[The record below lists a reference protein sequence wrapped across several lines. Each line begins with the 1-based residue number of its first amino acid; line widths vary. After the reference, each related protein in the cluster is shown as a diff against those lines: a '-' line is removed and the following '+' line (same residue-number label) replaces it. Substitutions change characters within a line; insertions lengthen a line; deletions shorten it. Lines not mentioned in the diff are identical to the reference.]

1 MLLSLTVENWRCFKK
16 RVRLDLTASRERTG
30 SETLARLSS
39 MYGTRKVLP
48 LAALYGAN
56 GSGKTGLIDALD
68 FMRHMVVDG
77 VAVDRPIPIE
87 PYRLDPEVKDQPA
100 SFEVEI
106 LVDDRVYT
114 YGFSATRRYI
124 VEEHLQVQR
133 TRSHDN
139 IFFRS
144 RQRWHFGS
152 RYKTDR
158 NTFVAEGTRQN
169 QLFLCNAI
177 SQNVNELKPIY
188 DWFARSLQMVGI
200 EAQYGSYHV
209 MLLRDDFREFVNDCL
224 RRLGPGISRLL
235 LKDVPRESLGIPQ
248 DLLEDYLHLVTE
260 DDARFAQL
268 QVNWPGGSDIYI
280 IDTDGDEPTFQK
292 VQLAHT
298 STGGNEVAFDLSEE
312 SMGTQRLVKLLP
324 MFFELASPDSTTK
337 VYVVDELD
345 RSFHT
350 ALTQNLITLFLAS
363 CSRDTRK
370 QLLFTTHDLLL
381 MRHERIR
388 RDEQWIAE
396 NRVNE
401 GSSIICIGTHKDV
414 RTDTSLLKAYMSNA
428 LGGYPAF

>member
-1 MLLSLTVENWRCFKK
+1 MLLSLTVENWRCFKN
-16 RVRLDLTASRERTG
+16 RVRFDLIASRERTA
-30 SETLARLSS
+30 SETLAKLPS

-48 LAALYGAN
+48 LAAIYGAN
-56 GSGKTGLIDALD
+56 GSGKTCLIDALD
-68 FMRHMVVDG
+68 FIRHLVVDG
-77 VAVDRPIPIE
+77 VAVDRPIPVE
-87 PYRLDPEVKDQPA
+87 PYRLDPEVKNQPT
-100 SFEVEI
+100 SFEVEMF
-106 LVDDRVYT
+106 VDNRIYI

-124 VEEHLQVQR
+124 VEEHLRVQR
-133 TRSHDN
+133 TRSEDN

-144 RQRWHFGS
+144 KQRWHFGS

-158 NTFVAEGTRQN
+158 NAFVAEGTRQN
-169 QLFLCNAI
+169 QLYLCNAI
-177 SQNVNELKPIY
+177 SQNVNELKAIY
-188 DWFARSLQMVGI
+188 DWFARSLRMVGI
-200 EAQYGSYHV
+200 EAQYGSYHM

-224 RRLGPGISRLL
+224 RRFGPGISRLL
-235 LKDVPRESLGIPQ
+235 LKDVSKESLGMPQ

-280 IDTDGDEPTFQK
+280 VDTDGDEPTFQK

-298 STGGNEVAFDLSEE
+298 STNGGEVAFDLSEE

-324 MFFELASPDSTTK
+324 MFFELASPESDPK
-337 VYVVDELD
+337 IYVVDELD

-350 ALTQNLITLFLAS
+350 ALTQKLLTLFLDS
-363 CSRDTRK
+363 CRQNSRK

-381 MRHERIR
+381 MRNERIR

-396 NRVNE
+396 NDSSK
-401 GSSIICIGTHKDV
+401 GSHLICIGTHKDV

-428 LGGYPAF
+428 LGGYPSF